1 MSSSPSPLRSARG
14 SRLALLVV
22 GLCWLAVLF
31 DGLDMFIYGSVLPH
45 LLETRT
51 FGLTADQ
58 AGDLGSYATF
68 GMLVGALVAGTI
80 ADRIGRKKLM
90 VSCVTLFSLASGVCA
105 LADSVTVFG
114 LGRTLAGVGLGG
126 LLPTAISMVSDY
138 APRGRGAIVIGLLM
152 TAHHAGGILSAYVAK
167 WLIDPVGWRAAFWVC
182 VLPLLFAPVLAKVL
196 PESLSF
202 LVAKGRG
209 EEAEAL
215 AERYDVEVPAVRTG
229 GAGDRWTN
237 LANLFRGNEWIQ
249 TLLYWVASFG
259 GLLLVYGVAT
269 WLPTL
274 MRAEGYALGSALSF
288 VVVFNLGGIVGML
301 VAGRAADRFGAPRIS
316 ALWFALT
323 AAGVFMLSI
332 HMDMTVTMIVVF
344 FTGVFLNSAQTMI
357 YATVSIRSDADN
369 RATAVGWTSG
379 MGRFGAV
386 FGPWLGGR
394 LLASGNGDWGFTA
407 FAVAGVSSMVFIGIA
422 ALRSSRQRATCSER
436 ELVAAHRPERPPRG
450 PGRTPATARTGSRRS
465 A

>member
-1 MSSSPSPLRSARG
+1 M
-14 SRLALLVV
+14 
-22 GLCWLAVLF
+22 LF

-58 AGDLGSYATF
+58 AGDLGSYATS

-90 VSCVTLFSLASGVCA
+90 VSCVILFSLASGLCA

-167 WLIDPVGWRAAFWVC
+167 WLIDPVGRRAAFWVC
-182 VLPLLFAPVLAKVL
+182 VLPLLFAPVLAKFL

-209 EEAEAL
+209 EEARAL

-229 GAGDRWTN
+229 GAGDPWTN
-237 LANLFRGNEWIQ
+237 LANLLRGNERIQ
-249 TLLYWVASFG
+249 TLLHWVASFG

-274 MRAEGYALGSALSF
+274 MRAEGYELGSALSF

-301 VAGRAADRFGAPRIS
+301 VAGRAADRVTAPRI
-316 ALWFALT
+316 
-323 AAGVFMLSI
+323 
-332 HMDMTVTMIVVF
+332 
-344 FTGVFLNSAQTMI
+344 
-357 YATVSIRSDADN
+357 
-369 RATAVGWTSG
+369 SG

-407 FAVAGVSSMVFIGIA
+407 FAIAGLSSMVFIGIA
-422 ALRSSRQRATCSER
+422 ALRSPKHTATDSER
-436 ELVAAHRPERPPRG
+436 ELVGAH
-450 PGRTPATARTGSRRS
+450 
-465 A
+465 

>member
-1 MSSSPSPLRSARG
+1 MSSSPSLSARG

-45 LLETRT
+45 LLETKT
-51 FGLTADQ
+51 FGLTPDQ

-68 GMLVGALVAGTI
+68 GMLVGALTAGTV

-90 VSCVTLFSLASGVCA
+90 VVCVTVFSLASAICA
-105 LADSVTVFG
+105 VSGSVEVFG

-138 APRGRGAIVIGLLM
+138 APRGRGAIIIGMLM

-167 WLIDPVGWRAAFWVC
+167 WLVDPVGWRAAFWVC
-182 VLPLLFAPVLAKVL
+182 VVPLAFAPVLARFL

-209 EEAEAL
+209 EEAQAL
-215 AERYDVEVPAVRTG
+215 AARYDVELPAA
-229 GAGDRWTN
+229 AGKKTAADRWDA
-237 LANLFRGNEWIQ
+237 LVGLFRGGEWTQ
-249 TLLYWVASFG
+249 TLLYWLASFG

-274 MRAEGYALGSALSF
+274 MRTEGYELANALTF

-316 ALWFALT
+316 AIWFALT
-323 AAGVFMLSI
+323 AAGVYLLSV
-332 HMDMTVTMIVVF
+332 HMPMGVTTLVVF
-344 FTGVFLNSAQTMI
+344 LTGVFLNSAQTMI
-357 YATVSIRSDADN
+357 YATVSIRSTPDN

-386 FGPWLGGR
+386 FGPWLGGQ
-394 LLASGNGDWGFTA
+394 LLAAGNGDFGFTA
-407 FAVAGVSSMVFIGIA
+407 FALAGLSSMVFIGIA
-422 ALRSSRQRATCSER
+422 ALRSAKSGTPNTSDR
-436 ELVAAHRPERPPRG
+436 EL
-450 PGRTPATARTGSRRS
+450 ATAH
-465 A
+465 

>member
-1 MSSSPSPLRSARG
+1 MSSSPSLTVRG

-51 FGLTADQ
+51 FGLTPDQ

-68 GMLVGALVAGTI
+68 GMLVGALVAGTV

-90 VSCVTLFSLASGVCA
+90 VSCVVLFSLASGLCA
-105 LADSVTVFG
+105 LADGVAVFG

-126 LLPTAISMVSDY
+126 LLPTAISMVCDY
-138 APRGRGAIVIGLLM
+138 APRGRGALVIGLLM

-182 VLPLLFAPVLAKVL
+182 VLPLLFAPVLAKFL

-202 LVAKGRG
+202 LVAKGRD
-209 EEAEAL
+209 EEARAL
-215 AERYDVEVPAVRTG
+215 AARYDVEVPAARTG

-274 MRAEGYALGSALSF
+274 MRAEGYELGSALSF

-301 VAGRAADRFGAPRIS
+301 IAGRAADRFGAPRIS

-323 AAGVFMLSI
+323 AAGVFLLSV
-332 HMDMTVTMIVVF
+332 HMPMTVTMIVVF
-344 FTGVFLNSAQTMI
+344 LTGVFLNSAQTMI

-386 FGPWLGGR
+386 FGPWLGGQ

-407 FAVAGVSSMVFIGIA
+407 FAVAGLSSMVFIGIA
-422 ALRSSRQRATCSER
+422 ALRTSRQAPTGSEQ
-436 ELVAAHRPERPPRG
+436 ELVGAH
-450 PGRTPATARTGSRRS
+450 
-465 A
+465 

>member
-1 MSSSPSPLRSARG
+1 MSSSPSPTARG

-45 LLETRT
+45 LLETKT
-51 FGLTADQ
+51 FGLTPDQ

-68 GMLVGALVAGTI
+68 GMLVGALTAGTV

-90 VSCVTLFSLASGVCA
+90 IGCVTLFSLASAICA
-105 LADSVTVFG
+105 ISDSVAVFG

-167 WLIDPVGWRAAFWVC
+167 WLVEPVGWRAAFWVC
-182 VLPLLFAPVLAKVL
+182 VAPLLFAPVLVKTL

-202 LVAKGRG
+202 LVAKGRD
-209 EEAEAL
+209 EEAARL
-215 AERYDVEVPAVRTG
+215 AARYDVELPATSGRKT
-229 GAGDRWTN
+229 AADRWDA
-237 LANLFRGNEWIQ
+237 LQGLFSGGEWIQ
-249 TLLYWVASFG
+249 TLLYWLASFG

-274 MRAEGYALGSALSF
+274 MRTEGYELTNALTF

-316 ALWFALT
+316 AIWFALT
-323 AAGVFMLSI
+323 AAGVYLLSV
-332 HMDMTVTMIVVF
+332 HMSMGVTTLVVF
-344 FTGVFLNSAQTMI
+344 LTGVFLNSAQTMI
-357 YATVSIRSDADN
+357 YATVSIRSAPDS

-386 FGPWLGGR
+386 FGPWLGGQ
-394 LLASGNGDWGFTA
+394 LLAAGNGEWGFTA
-407 FAVAGVSSMVFIGIA
+407 FALAGVSSMVFIGIA
-422 ALRSSRQRATCSER
+422 ALRTPRTGAPIDSEQK
-436 ELVAAHRPERPPRG
+436 LVAAH
-450 PGRTPATARTGSRRS
+450 
-465 A
+465 

>member
-1 MSSSPSPLRSARG
+1 MSSSPSLSARG

-45 LLETRT
+45 LLETKT
-51 FGLTADQ
+51 FGITADQ

-68 GMLVGALVAGTI
+68 GMLVGALTAGTV
-80 ADRIGRKKLM
+80 ADRIGRKNLM
-90 VSCVTLFSLASGVCA
+90 IACVTLFSLASGICA
-105 LADSVTVFG
+105 LSNSVAVFG

-138 APRGRGAIVIGLLM
+138 APRGRGAIVIGMLM
-152 TAHHAGGILSAYVAK
+152 TAHHAGGILSAYVAQ

-182 VLPLLFAPVLAKVL
+182 VVPLLFAPVLARFL

-202 LVAKGRG
+202 LVAKGRTD
-209 EEAEAL
+209 EAREL
-215 AERYDVEVPAVRTG
+215 ATRYDVELPAA
-229 GAGDRWTN
+229 AGKKTSADRWDA
-237 LANLFRGNEWIQ
+237 LVSLFRGGEWLQ
-249 TLLYWVASFG
+249 TLLYWLASFG

-274 MRAEGYALGSALSF
+274 MRGEGYQLGDALSF

-301 VAGRAADRFGAPRIS
+301 VAGRAADKFGAPRIS

-323 AAGVFMLSI
+323 AAGVYLLSV
-332 HMDMTVTMIVVF
+332 HMSQGVTMLVVF
-344 FTGVFLNSAQTMI
+344 LTGVFLNSAQTMI
-357 YATVSIRSDADN
+357 YATVSIRSTPDS

-386 FGPWLGGR
+386 FGPWLGGQ
-394 LLASGNGDWGFTA
+394 LLAAGHGDWGFTA
-407 FAVAGVSSMVFIGIA
+407 FALAGVSSMIFIGIA
-422 ALRSSRQRATCSER
+422 ALRTARAGTPTGAEQ
-436 ELVAAHRPERPPRG
+436 ELVASH
-450 PGRTPATARTGSRRS
+450 
-465 A
+465 

>member
-1 MSSSPSPLRSARG
+1 MSSSPSPSARI

-45 LLETRT
+45 LLETKT

-68 GMLVGALVAGTI
+68 GMLVGALTAGTV

-90 VSCVTLFSLASGVCA
+90 VVCVTVFSLASGICA
-105 LADSVTVFG
+105 ISGSVAVFG

-138 APRGRGAIVIGLLM
+138 APRGRGAIVIGMLM

-167 WLIDPVGWRAAFWVC
+167 WLVDPVGWRAAFWVC
-182 VLPLLFAPVLAKVL
+182 VAPLAFAPVLARFL

-202 LVAKGRG
+202 LVAKGRA
-209 EEAEAL
+209 EEAQAL
-215 AERYDVEVPAVRTG
+215 ATRYDVELPAA
-229 GAGDRWTN
+229 AGRKTAADRWDA
-237 LANLFRGNEWIQ
+237 LVNLFRGGEWIQ
-249 TLLYWVASFG
+249 TLLYWFASFG

-274 MRAEGYALGSALSF
+274 MRTEGYELTNALTF

-301 VAGRAADRFGAPRIS
+301 VAGRAADTFGAPRIS
-316 ALWFALT
+316 AIWFALT
-323 AAGVFMLSI
+323 AAGVYLLSV
-332 HMDMTVTMIVVF
+332 HMSMGVTTLVVF
-344 FTGVFLNSAQTMI
+344 LTGVFLNSAQTMI
-357 YATVSIRSDADN
+357 YATVSIRSTPDN

-386 FGPWLGGR
+386 FGPWLGGQ
-394 LLASGNGDWGFTA
+394 LLAAGNGEWGFTA
-407 FAVAGVSSMVFIGIA
+407 FALAGLSSMVFIGIA
-422 ALRSSRQRATCSER
+422 ALRSAK
-436 ELVAAHRPERPPRG
+436 
-450 PGRTPATARTGSRRS
+450 PGARTG
-465 A
+465 AEQELAAAH

>member
-1 MSSSPSPLRSARG
+1 MSSSPSLPARG
-14 SRLALLVV
+14 SRLAFLVV

-45 LLETRT
+45 LLATKT
-51 FGLTADQ
+51 FGLTPDQ

-68 GMLVGALVAGTI
+68 GMLVGALTAGTV

-90 VSCVTLFSLASGVCA
+90 VACVTLFSLASAVCA
-105 LADSVTVFG
+105 MADSLAVFG

-138 APRGRGAIVIGLLM
+138 APRGRGAIIIGMLM

-167 WLIDPVGWRAAFWVC
+167 WLVEPVGWRAAFWVC

-202 LVAKGRG
+202 LVAKGRA
-209 EEAEAL
+209 EEARML
-215 AERYDVEVPAVRTG
+215 ATRYDVELPADKSG
-229 GAGDRWTN
+229 KQAAGDRWSN
-237 LANLFRGNEWIQ
+237 LVDLFRGGEWIQ
-249 TLLYWVASFG
+249 TLLYWLASFG

-274 MRAEGYALGSALSF
+274 MRSEGYNLGSALTF
-288 VVVFNLGGIVGML
+288 VVLFNLGGIVGML

-316 ALWFALT
+316 AIWFALT
-323 AAGVFMLSI
+323 AAGVFLLSV
-332 HMDMTVTMIVVF
+332 HMPLGVTTLVVF
-344 FTGVFLNSAQTMI
+344 LTGVFLNSAQTMI
-357 YATVSIRSDADN
+357 YATVSIRSVPES

-386 FGPWLGGR
+386 FGPWLGGQ
-394 LLASGNGDWGFTA
+394 LLAADQGDWGFTA
-407 FAVAGVSSMVFIGIA
+407 FALAGVSSMVFIGIA
-422 ALRSSRQRATCSER
+422 ALRSTQRTQQSAGTTQTVSAT
-436 ELVAAHRPERPPRG
+436 G
-450 PGRTPATARTGSRRS
+450 
-465 A
+465 

>member
-1 MSSSPSPLRSARG
+1 M
-14 SRLALLVV
+14 
-22 GLCWLAVLF
+22 LF

-51 FGLTADQ
+51 FGLTADT

-68 GMLVGALVAGTI
+68 GMLVGALVAGTV

-90 VSCVTLFSLASGVCA
+90 VSCVILFSLASGVCA
-105 LADSVTVFG
+105 LAGSVTVFG

-126 LLPTAISMVSDY
+126 LLPTAISMVCDY
-138 APRGRGAIVIGLLM
+138 APRGRGALVIGLLM

-167 WLIDPVGWRAAFWVC
+167 WLVDPVGWRAAFWVC
-182 VLPLLFAPVLAKVL
+182 VLPLFFAPVLAKLL

-209 EEAEAL
+209 EEARAL
-215 AERYDVEVPAVRTG
+215 AERYDVEVPAARTG
-229 GAGDRWTN
+229 STADRWTS
-237 LANLFRGNEWIQ
+237 LAKLFRGDEWIQ

-274 MRAEGYALGSALSF
+274 MRAEGYELGSALSF

-323 AAGVFMLSI
+323 AAGVFLLGV
-332 HMDMTVTMIVVF
+332 HMSTTVTMIVVF
-344 FTGVFLNSAQTMI
+344 LTGVFLNSAQTMI
-357 YATVSIRSDADN
+357 YATVSIRSDADH

-407 FAVAGVSSMVFIGIA
+407 FAIAGLSSMVFIGIA
-422 ALRSSRQRATCSER
+422 ALRSSRQEPTGSGR
-436 ELVAAHRPERPPRG
+436 ELAAVH
-450 PGRTPATARTGSRRS
+450 
-465 A
+465 

>member
-1 MSSSPSPLRSARG
+1 MSSSPSLSARG

-45 LLETRT
+45 LLETKT

-68 GMLVGALVAGTI
+68 GMLVGALTAGTV

-90 VSCVTLFSLASGVCA
+90 VACVTLFSLASGICA
-105 LADSVTVFG
+105 TSGSVEVFG

-138 APRGRGAIVIGLLM
+138 APRGRGALVIGMLM

-167 WLIDPVGWRAAFWVC
+167 WLVDPVGWRAAFWVC
-182 VLPLLFAPVLAKVL
+182 VVPIVFAPVLARSL

-209 EEAEAL
+209 DEAREL
-215 AERYDVEVPAVRTG
+215 ATRYDVELPAA
-229 GAGDRWTN
+229 AGKKTAADRWDA
-237 LANLFRGNEWIQ
+237 LLNLFSRGEWIQ
-249 TLLYWVASFG
+249 TLLYWLASFG

-274 MRAEGYALGSALSF
+274 MRTEGYELANALTF

-301 VAGRAADRFGAPRIS
+301 AAGRAADRFGAPRIS
-316 ALWFALT
+316 AIWFALT
-323 AAGVFMLSI
+323 AVGVYLLSV
-332 HMDMTVTMIVVF
+332 HMPMGVTTVIVF
-344 FTGVFLNSAQTMI
+344 LTGVFLNSAQTMI
-357 YATVSIRSDADN
+357 YATVSIRSTPDS

-386 FGPWLGGR
+386 FGPWLGGQ
-394 LLASGNGDWGFTA
+394 LLAAGNGDWGFNA
-407 FAVAGVSSMVFIGIA
+407 FALAGVSSMVFIGIA
-422 ALRSSRQRATCSER
+422 ALRSSRSGTQSSADQ
-436 ELVAAHRPERPPRG
+436 ELVTAH
-450 PGRTPATARTGSRRS
+450 
-465 A
+465 

>member
-1 MSSSPSPLRSARG
+1 MSSSSPALSARG

-68 GMLVGALVAGTI
+68 GMLVGALTAGTV
-80 ADRIGRKKLM
+80 ADRIGRKQLM
-90 VSCVTLFSLASGVCA
+90 TGCVTLFSLASGICA
-105 LADSVTVFG
+105 VSGGVAVFG

-138 APRGRGAIVIGLLM
+138 ARGGRVAITIGMLM

-167 WLIDPVGWRAAFWVC
+167 WLVEPVGWRAAFWVC
-182 VLPLLFAPVLAKVL
+182 VLPLLFVPVLLKLL

-209 EEAEAL
+209 EEARAL
-215 AERYDVEVPAVRTG
+215 ADRYEVELPAA
-229 GAGDRWTN
+229 AGRKTAADRWDA
-237 LANLFRGNEWIQ
+237 LLGLFRGGEWIQ
-249 TLLYWVASFG
+249 TLLYWLASFG
-259 GLLLVYGVAT
+259 GLLLVYAVAT

-274 MRAEGYALGSALSF
+274 MRGEGYELGSALTF

-301 VAGRAADRFGAPRIS
+301 AAGRAADRFGAPRIS
-316 ALWFALT
+316 AVWFALT
-323 AAGVFMLSI
+323 AVGVYLLSI
-332 HMDMTVTMIVVF
+332 HMATGVTMVVVF
-344 FTGVFLNSAQTMI
+344 LTGVFLNSAQTMI
-357 YATVSIRSDADN
+357 YATVSIRSTPAN

-386 FGPWLGGR
+386 FGPWLGGQ
-394 LLASGNGDWGFTA
+394 LLAAGNGDWGFTA
-407 FAVAGVSSMVFIGIA
+407 FALSGVSSMVFIGIA
-422 ALRSSRQRATCSER
+422 ALRSAKQPQRSNDQE
-436 ELVAAHRPERPPRG
+436 ELVAAH
-450 PGRTPATARTGSRRS
+450 
-465 A
+465 

>member
-90 VSCVTLFSLASGVCA
+90 VSCVILFSLASGVCA

-182 VLPLLFAPVLAKVL
+182 VLPLLFAPVLAKLL

-209 EEAEAL
+209 EEAGAL
-215 AERYDVEVPAVRTG
+215 AERYDVEVPAARTG
-229 GAGDRWTN
+229 GAADRWTN
-237 LANLFRGNEWIQ
+237 LAKLFRGNEWIQ

-274 MRAEGYALGSALSF
+274 MRAEGYELGSALSF

-323 AAGVFMLSI
+323 AAGVFLLSI

-357 YATVSIRSDADN
+357 YATVAIRSGADN

-386 FGPWLGGR
+386 FGPWLGGQ

-407 FAVAGVSSMVFIGIA
+407 FAIAGLSSMVFIGIA
-422 ALRSSRQRATCSER
+422 ALRSSQQTATGSER
-436 ELVAAHRPERPPRG
+436 ELVAAH
-450 PGRTPATARTGSRRS
+450 
-465 A
+465 